1 VLRTRPAAQLL
12 GRHANHFGSWD
23 DWVSQERI
31 RKLTDENKELA
42 ANLRKDM
49 DAQRR
54 AASGKPSIA
63 SATKKRGLGSEAPG
77 SSARG
82 SEDRSSVAPP
92 PPPRGTKR
100 AREIEGIDKVC
111 FYLFPVF
118 RNSAVAVCNQRS
130 RDATADYHIRR
141 VLSRTLVS
149 SRILTRCT
157 LCHLVLIAVYA
168 RGLTEYFTGRGVHAQ
183 TCCQDLHPR
192 RSQIHPRRRLGESHQ
207 GEQSRANSR
216 SHLRHAIPQ
225 RV

>member
-1 VLRTRPAAQLL
+1 LRAWRDGNCDYLEHPALQVCRDDNAISITRISRQSSYFCYVFVTDEP
-12 GRHANHFGSWD
+12 RDANATTQICATLKGTFANKLGSWD

-54 AASGKPSIA
+54 ATSGKPSIA
-63 SATKKRGLGSEAPG
+63 SATKKRGLGSDAPG

-111 FYLFPVF
+111 FSRCPALLF
-118 RNSAVAVCNQRS
+118 
-130 RDATADYHIRR
+130 ATIRA
-141 VLSRTLVS
+141 S
-149 SRILTRCT
+149 C
-157 LCHLVLIAVYA
+157 
-168 RGLTEYFTGRGVHAQ
+168 G
-183 TCCQDLHPR
+183 
-192 RSQIHPRRRLGESHQ
+192 
-207 GEQSRANSR
+207 
-216 SHLRHAIPQ
+216 AIPC
-225 RV
+225 VASTIAPKFCTAMM

>member
-1 VLRTRPAAQLL
+1 LRRYSQSRRAC
-12 GRHANHFGSWD
+12 ANHICRWD

-54 AASGKPSIA
+54 ATSGRPSMA
-63 SATKKRGLGSEAPG
+63 SATKKRGLGSDAPG

-111 FYLFPVF
+111 CLRLGFFGVASFPAFALFSWF
-118 RNSAVAVCNQRS
+118 LCLR
-130 RDATADYHIRR
+130 
-141 VLSRTLVS
+141 
-149 SRILTRCT
+149 
-157 LCHLVLIAVYA
+157 CHLAFTATGIHHMHADLLLAICLLRRTACFIADNIVA
-168 RGLTEYFTGRGVHAQ
+168 RWKVCTRQ
-183 TCCQDLHPR
+183 M
-192 RSQIHPRRRLGESHQ
+192 LG
-207 GEQSRANSR
+207 
-216 SHLRHAIPQ
+216 
-225 RV
+225 

>member
-1 VLRTRPAAQLL
+1 VTFDIRQSTGLSKTPNTPTAQATAQLPS
-12 GRHANHFGSWD
+12 RHANHFGRWD

-54 AASGKPSIA
+54 AASGKPSLA
-63 SATKKRGLGSEAPG
+63 STTKKRGLGSEAPG

-111 FYLFPVF
+111 LFMRFCALKFHV
-118 RNSAVAVCNQRS
+118 VAFCDQRS
-130 RDATADYHIRR
+130 RDATASHLQALRR
-141 VLSRTLVS
+141 ISTASHLNDIHAVS
-149 SRILTRCT
+149 S
-157 LCHLVLIAVYA
+157 Y
-168 RGLTEYFTGRGVHAQ
+168 
-183 TCCQDLHPR
+183 
-192 RSQIHPRRRLGESHQ
+192 
-207 GEQSRANSR
+207 ANSTIC
-216 SHLRHAIPQ
+216 SITD
-225 RV
+225 

>member
-1 VLRTRPAAQLL
+1 MFITKGPRDASATAWICTISQRTFADIL
-12 GRHANHFGSWD
+12 GSWD

-54 AASGKPSIA
+54 ATSGKPSIA
-63 SATKKRGLGSEAPG
+63 SATKKRGLGSDAPG

-111 FYLFPVF
+111 FPRCYLFVISTVLAP
-118 RNSAVAVCNQRS
+118 RDEITRVAI
-130 RDATADYHIRR
+130 ATA
-141 VLSRTLVS
+141 
-149 SRILTRCT
+149 
-157 LCHLVLIAVYA
+157 
-168 RGLTEYFTGRGVHAQ
+168 
-183 TCCQDLHPR
+183 
-192 RSQIHPRRRLGESHQ
+192 
-207 GEQSRANSR
+207 
-216 SHLRHAIPQ
+216 
-225 RV
+225 

>member
-1 VLRTRPAAQLL
+1 MPQATARTPR
-12 GRHANHFGSWD
+12 RHANHFGRWD

-54 AASGKPSIA
+54 AASGKPSLA
-63 SATKKRGLGSEAPG
+63 SATKKRGLGSEAAG

-111 FYLFPVF
+111 PYA
-118 RNSAVAVCNQRS
+118 S
-130 RDATADYHIRR
+130 
-141 VLSRTLVS
+141 
-149 SRILTRCT
+149 
-157 LCHLVLIAVYA
+157 LVL
-168 RGLTEYFTGRGVHAQ
+168 
-183 TCCQDLHPR
+183 
-192 RSQIHPRRRLGESHQ
+192 
-207 GEQSRANSR
+207 
-216 SHLRHAIPQ
+216 
-225 RV
+225 

>member
-1 VLRTRPAAQLL
+1 VLRACQRWSRRDATATALNCTTPQRPFADIL
-12 GRHANHFGSWD
+12 GSWD

-54 AASGKPSIA
+54 ATSGKPSIA
-63 SATKKRGLGSEAPG
+63 SATKKRALGSDAPG

-111 FYLFPVF
+111 SF
-118 RNSAVAVCNQRS
+118 
-130 RDATADYHIRR
+130 
-141 VLSRTLVS
+141 LS
-149 SRILTRCT
+149 
-157 LCHLVLIAVYA
+157 CHLLVFLTVCALCDVHSCIAKTTA
-168 RGLTEYFTGRGVHAQ
+168 
-183 TCCQDLHPR
+183 
-192 RSQIHPRRRLGESHQ
+192 
-207 GEQSRANSR
+207 
-216 SHLRHAIPQ
+216 
-225 RV
+225 